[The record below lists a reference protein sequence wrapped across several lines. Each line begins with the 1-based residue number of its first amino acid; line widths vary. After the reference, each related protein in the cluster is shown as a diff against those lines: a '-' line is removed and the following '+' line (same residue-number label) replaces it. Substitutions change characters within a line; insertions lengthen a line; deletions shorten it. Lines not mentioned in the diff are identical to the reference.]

1 METRRRQAANS
12 DIADPTSGHAK
23 APRKGAKSPPKRDK
37 KARLFGV
44 GQGVKESKNQAKKE
58 A

>member
-23 APRKGAKSPPKRDK
+23 ALRRGGAKSPPKRDK

-44 GQGVKESKNQAKKE
+44 GQGVKRV
-58 A
+58 

>member
-44 GQGVKESKNQAKKE
+44 GHRVKRV
-58 A
+58 